1 MTVNFN
7 KQQGASV
14 IIVVVLI
21 VLFALLGTYMLTMST
36 LSTLGTTQSG
46 SAMQSWFAAR
56 SGVEWAV
63 HRSLAASD
71 GGCTCAANC
80 CTGINGQTL
89 NFTGGGINGY
99 SATVS
104 CSARSVVEASANYCV
119 YDLGVTASNNSSA
132 QMTST
137 SRTIS
142 LSISDRNAP

>member
-1 MTVNFN
+1 MI
-7 KQQGASV
+7 KRQQGASA

-71 GGCTCAANC
+71 GGCTCATNC
-80 CTGINGQTL
+80 CSGIDGQTL
-89 NFTGGGINGY
+89 GFSGGGIGNY
-99 SATVS
+99 SAVIS
-104 CSARSVVEASANYCV
+104 CSASSVTEASANYCV
-119 YDLGVTASNNSSA
+119 YDLGVTATNNSSA